1 MPRHEKVMSVFVASP
16 SDVGDERAKLE
27 EVIREIN
34 ETRSRELGLRLELV
48 RWETHAFP
56 DISDDA
62 QAVINEQIPDDYD
75 LFIGIMWQ
83 RYGTA
88 TGRAGSGTV
97 EEFERAK
104 ARFDADNNA
113 VKIMFYFKDDPIP
126 PSQIDT
132 EQIAKVNDFKN
143 RLGDEGSLYWKFV
156 GLREFERLVRIH
168 LTRQIQRW
176 TSATRDSFIESEHD
190 YPSSETE
197 PQENHDDIGILD
209 LADIFEDRFAEL
221 TDITERITTASED
234 LTTKMQSETE
244 ELNNLPRDSSGNA
257 DRKTV
262 KKYIVRA
269 AAGMDQFSSRL
280 EAELPLYNDA
290 MNSGLNAFMKT
301 VEISSEMDNDEDA
314 IESAEESLAAIR
326 NLRESLRSGKDSQDT
341 FRQSIVDLP
350 RMTSVLNKSKRR
362 AVSAMDR
369 FIAEFETGIK
379 LLDEVE
385 KTVVD
390 FIDQQKSEIGKYR
403 DRE

>member
-1 MPRHEKVMSVFVASP
+1 MSRYEKVISIFVASP
-16 SDVGDERAKLE
+16 SDVCDERAKLE
-27 EVIREIN
+27 DVIQEIN

-83 RYGTA
+83 RYGTP

-104 ARFDADNNA
+104 ARFDADNDS

-132 EQIAKVNDFKN
+132 EQITKVNDFKN
-143 RLGDEGSLYWKFV
+143 RLGDEGSLYWEFV
-156 GLREFERLVRIH
+156 GIEEFGKLVRIH

-176 TSATRDSFIESEHD
+176 TSITRDSFIDSKQEFTPNESV
-190 YPSSETE
+190 TE
-197 PQENHDDIGILD
+197 KDHDDIGILD
-209 LADIFEDRFAEL
+209 LADDVEERFAEL
-221 TDITERITTASED
+221 TDIAERITTATDD
-234 LTTKMQSETE
+234 LTAKMQGETE

-257 DRKTV
+257 DRKTA
-262 KKYIVRA
+262 KKYIARA
-269 AAGMDQFSSRL
+269 ASGMDQFSSRL
-280 EAELPLYNDA
+280 EAELPLFNNA

-301 VEISSEMDNDEDA
+301 VEISSEMDNGEET
-314 IESAEESLAAIR
+314 IESANDSLDTICD
-326 NLRESLRSGKDSQDT
+326 LRASLRSCKESQET
-341 FRQSIVDLP
+341 FRQSISELP

-362 AVSAMDR
+362 AVTGLDH

-379 LLDEVE
+379 LLGEVE

-390 FIDQQKSEIGKYR
+390 FIDQQKRKISK
-403 DRE
+403 